1 MNIKEKL
8 LEARI
13 RLQEMNLKKSGMNKY
28 AGYAYYELGDFL
40 PVINKLGKELG
51 FICTVSF
58 TDFAKLE
65 IIDTE
70 KEENLV
76 FTSPMSTASLKGC
89 HEVQNLGAV
98 ETYLKR
104 YLYQHAFEIVEG
116 DALDST
122 HNPNEK
128 PQASKQPQPKILNF
142 EQQKIKVECTQLAD
156 KLGLTP
162 EQRQKIANESKGNYA
177 KMLEVLKGLEVDSEA
192 SEQSDNQPDNQP
204 EIF

>member
-1 MNIKEKL
+1 
-8 LEARI
+8 
-13 RLQEMNLKKSGMNKY
+13 MNLKKSGQNKY

-51 FICTVSF
+51 FICMVTF
-58 TDFAKLE
+58 DDFAKLE
-65 IIDTE
+65 IIDIE
-70 KEENLV
+70 KEDKLV

-116 DALDST
+116 DVLDGAF
-122 HNPNEK
+122 NPNEK
-128 PQASKQPQPKILNF
+128 SQAKPKTTLNF
-142 EQQKIKVECTQLAD
+142 EQQKMKVECTQLAD

-162 EQRQKIANESKGNYA
+162 EHRQKIANESKGDYA
-177 KMLEVLKGLEVDSEA
+177 KMLEVLKGLEIDKEG
-192 SEQSDNQPDNQP
+192 EQSQP

>member
-40 PVINKLGKELG
+40 PEINKLGKELG
-51 FICTVSF
+51 FICLVSF

-65 IIDTE
+65 IVDIE
-70 KEENLV
+70 KEDNLV

-89 HEVQNLGAV
+89 HGVQNLGAV

-104 YLYQHAFEIVEG
+104 YLYQHAFEIIEG

-128 PQASKQPQPKILNF
+128 PREQAKPQARSLSF
-142 EQQKIKVECTQLAD
+142 EQSKAKLECTALAD
-156 KLGLTP
+156 KLGLP
-162 EQRQKIANESKGNYA
+162 AEQRQKIAKESKGNFIE
-177 KMLEVLKGLEVDSEA
+177 MLEVLKGLEVDQEA
-192 SEQSDNQPDNQP
+192 NEQP

>member
-40 PVINKLGKELG
+40 PVINKLGKEFG
-51 FICTVSF
+51 FVCLVSF
-58 TDFAKLE
+58 SDFAKLE
-65 IIDTE
+65 IIDVE
-70 KEENLV
+70 KEDKLV

-104 YLYQHAFEIVEG
+104 YLYQHAFEIVEC

-122 HNPNEK
+122 LGKEKQNEK
-128 PQASKQPQPKILNF
+128 PAQTPTKSDA
-142 EQQKIKVECTQLAD
+142 QKKCAE
-156 KLGLTP
+156 LGDDLSLTP
-162 EQRQKIANESKGNYA
+162 EERKKFFFEFKGDYEKLAEFLQSLVEKKKFHEQIKKEDEEQA
-177 KMLEVLKGLEVDSEA
+177 KKQL
-192 SEQSDNQPDNQP
+192 N
-204 EIF
+204 IF

>member
-1 MNIKEKL
+1 MNIKTKL

-51 FICTVSF
+51 FICLVTF
-58 TDFAKLE
+58 DDFAKLE
-65 IIDTE
+65 IIDIE
-70 KEENLV
+70 KDEKLV

-128 PQASKQPQPKILNF
+128 PQAQTRSLSF
-142 EQQKIKVECTQLAD
+142 EQSKAKLECSALAD
-156 KLGLTP
+156 KLGLP
-162 EQRQKIANESKGNYA
+162 AEQRQKIANESKGNYA
-177 KMLEVLKGLEVDSEA
+177 QMLEVLKGLEVDQEA
-192 SEQSDNQPDNQP
+192 NEQP